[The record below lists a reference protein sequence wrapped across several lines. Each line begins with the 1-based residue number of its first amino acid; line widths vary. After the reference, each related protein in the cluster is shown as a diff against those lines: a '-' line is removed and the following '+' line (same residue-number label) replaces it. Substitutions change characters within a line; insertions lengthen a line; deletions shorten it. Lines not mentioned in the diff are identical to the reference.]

1 MWMLPHT
8 EKHIHHM
15 CQKYDLVGGHLR
27 TRRRKFDDYKCD
39 IGFIFHQTSI
49 KDMAEL
55 LMGIVILMTVS
66 RWAPRWLGQRATRA
80 IQATRT
86 MPSLGRLAALHG
98 EETSMDGKQVVFL
111 EKL

>member
-1 MWMLPHT
+1 
-8 EKHIHHM
+8 M

-39 IGFIFHQTSI
+39 IGFIFPSRYQTSI

-55 LMGIVILMTVS
+55 LKGIVILMTVS
-66 RWAPRWLGQRATRA
+66 RWVPQWLGQRATRA
-80 IQATRT
+80 TQATRT
-86 MPSLGRLAALHG
+86 TPSLGRLAALHG

-111 EKL
+111 ENS